1 MDFILCITIMYSI
14 WFHIMYFILC
24 MYYVPYYVE
33 LYYANTECYIEL
45 SLTRAEAAG
54 VSVHTNYYYYLHY
67 LQNRA
72 VLGIYNWIG
81 FSEPPLS

>member
-1 MDFILCITIMYSI
+1 MLSRCLCKLCYTILCGCG
-14 WFHIMYFILC
+14 FHIMYFILC

-54 VSVHTNYYYYLHY
+54 DSVHTNYYYYLHC
-67 LQNRA
+67 LQSRA
-72 VLGIYNWIG
+72 VLGI
-81 FSEPPLS
+81 